1 MLPVLVILS
10 QTVTRKCGAGKGRP
24 WGEGNGHEE
33 ALKEKLKRL
42 GVSEK
47 QS

>member
-1 MLPVLVILS
+1 MLPVLVIIS
-10 QTVTRKCGAGKGRP
+10 QTVTRKYRAGRGRP

-33 ALKEKLKRL
+33 ALKEKLKRFGL
-42 GVSEK
+42 SEK